1 MKQAVMLLALSIFSL
16 NLVVGF
22 GVCAREIF
30 FEREKKIRPYIFR
43 SIYIFF
49 SVLILWHLAIY
60 ILLPL
65 TLGFVCYFLLFPL
78 SFLLYYIFDRTA
90 GFIYTKDIRTRK
102 EAQAEIYAKKE
113 HDTESVPFVLFVY
126 IALVLTMQFALNS
139 FEAVMLA
146 AGFSAGM
153 LFAVLLLKAIR
164 SRIAKED
171 APPILRGLPL
181 LCISMGLLSLVFSA
195 LAAVIL
201 V

>member
-1 MKQAVMLLALSIFSL
+1 MKQALFLLALSTLSL
-16 NLVVGF
+16 NLVLHF

-30 FEREKKIRPYIFR
+30 FEREQNIRPYIFR
-43 SIYIFF
+43 AVYIFL

-78 SFLLYYIFDRTA
+78 CFLLYYIFDRTA
-90 GFIYTKDIRTRK
+90 GFIYTKDSRTKK
-102 EAQAEIYAKKE
+102 EAPVEIYQSEKP
-113 HDTESVPFVLFVY
+113 DTVPFVLFVY
-126 IALVLTMQFALNS
+126 IALVLTMKLALNS
-139 FEAVMLA
+139 FEAVVLA

-171 APPILRGLPL
+171 APPTLRGLPL
-181 LCISMGLLSLVFSA
+181 LFVSMGILSLVFSA

-201 V
+201 L